1 MLQPVVAQPHYS
13 ICPGIQTTEQYS
25 LIFGKVINMV
35 VAKRVIVIGDGPSGI
50 VAANKLRFHATEKEL
65 EILVVGNTTR
75 HFYKPD
81 GLFIPFGYK
90 NYRKSVKPVEFLLN
104 GGVQYIH
111 DEVVRINSAE
121 HLVFLKSGK
130 SLMADYIV
138 IATGNR
144 YAPEEIPGY
153 SGEAKHFYDLQK
165 ALELRETLKGFQG
178 GNVVIGSTGATIQYP
193 QALYEF
199 AFLLDSYLTTKEL
212 REKTEI
218 TYLSPSENLGSDAT
232 LSNFIKDKLQEKN
245 IELHTNLTVSTVN
258 QKNKEVVAADDAKFK
273 YNLLVLVPP
282 HRGQQAMTQSGLA
295 GENGYIEVNAK
306 TLTVKDNDAVYAV
319 GDSNNLF
326 EHKLASSGYLEA
338 SFAASRII
346 ADAIGGLSDDQYV
359 SVAPQINITGKDK
372 AFTYLSSPE
381 AKVKAI
387 TENKGD
393 FMLRW
398 TSNDTYFST
407 ILRGMV

>member
-1 MLQPVVAQPHYS
+1 
-13 ICPGIQTTEQYS
+13 
-25 LIFGKVINMV
+25 MV
-35 VAKRVIVIGDGPSGI
+35 VAKRVIVIGDGPSGL

-104 GGVQYIH
+104 GGIQYIH
-111 DEVVRINSAE
+111 DEVIRVNSEE
-121 HLVFLKSGK
+121 HIVFLKSGK
-130 SLMADYIV
+130 SYMADYLV

-165 ALELRETLKGFQG
+165 ALELRETLRGFQG
-178 GNVVIGSTGATIQYP
+178 GNVVIGSTGTTIQYP

-199 AFLLDSYLTTKEL
+199 AFLLDSFLAAKGL

-218 TYLSPSENLGSDAT
+218 TYLAPSENIGTD
-232 LSNFIKDKLQEKN
+232 SNLTGYIRDKLQEKK
-245 IELHTNLTVSTVN
+245 IEFHPNVTVASVN
-258 QKNKEVVAADDAKFK
+258 QKNKEVNAADESKFK

-282 HRGQQAMTQSGLA
+282 HKGQQAMTQSGLA
-295 GENGYIEVNAK
+295 GDTGYIEVDPK
-306 TLTVKDNDAVYAV
+306 TLTVKGNGSVYAV

-326 EHKLASSGYLEA
+326 ESKLATSGYLEA

-346 ADAIGGLSDDQYV
+346 ADAVGGLSDDQYT
-359 SVAPQINITGKDK
+359 SVAPQINITGKDR
-372 AFTYLSSPE
+372 AFTYLGTAE
-381 AKVKAI
+381 NRIKAI

-407 ILRGMV
+407 IVRGMV

>member
-1 MLQPVVAQPHYS
+1 
-13 ICPGIQTTEQYS
+13 
-25 LIFGKVINMV
+25 MV
-35 VAKRVIVIGDGPSGI
+35 VSKRVIILGDGPSGL

-65 EILVVGNTTR
+65 EIMVIGNTTR

-104 GGVQYIH
+104 GGITYIH
-111 DEVVRINSAE
+111 DDVVRVNPEE

-130 SLMADYIV
+130 SYLADYII

-144 YAPEEIPGY
+144 FAPEEIPGY

-165 ALELRETLKGFQG
+165 ALELREILKDYNG
-178 GNVVIGSTGATIQYP
+178 GNIVIGSAGTTIQYP

-199 AFLLDSYLTTKEL
+199 AFLLDSFLES
-212 REKTEI
+212 RNIRDKTEI
-218 TYLSPSENLGSDAT
+218 TYLSPSENLAPDDG
-232 LSNFIKDKLQEKN
+232 LSRYVADKLNEKN
-245 IELHTNLTVSTVN
+245 IELHANSIVNSVN
-258 QKNKEVVAADDAKFK
+258 QKNKEVNASDDSKYK
-273 YNLLVLVPP
+273 YNLLILVPP
-282 HRGQQAMTQSGLA
+282 HRGQQFMTSSGLA
-295 GENGYIEVNAK
+295 GDDGYATVDPK
-306 TLTVKDNDAVYAV
+306 KLTVKDIDTVFAI

-326 EHKLASSGYLEA
+326 EQKTAATSHLQA
-338 SFAASRII
+338 SFAASRIVM
-346 ADAIGGLSDDQYV
+346 DAVGGLSEDEYTSRV
-359 SVAPQINITGKDK
+359 PQISITGKDK
-372 AFTYLSSPE
+372 AFTYLGMPGGR
-381 AKVKAI
+381 VKSI

-407 ILRGMV
+407 IIRGMV